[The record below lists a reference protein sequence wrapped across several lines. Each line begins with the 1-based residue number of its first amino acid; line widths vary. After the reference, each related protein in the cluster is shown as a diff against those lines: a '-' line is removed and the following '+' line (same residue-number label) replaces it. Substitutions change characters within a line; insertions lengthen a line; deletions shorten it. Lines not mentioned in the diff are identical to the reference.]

1 MKILIVEDDLIIQ
14 ELMKTILTEFGECT
28 ATTTEEEAVELFIQA
43 HSEEKP
49 FDLVTLDI
57 MLPGGNGRNILKRIR
72 GFERK
77 EGINGFDGVKII
89 MVSALGDKD
98 NVLGSFNDQCEG
110 YLVKPIKRDTLLNQ
124 LREMGLIK

>member
-1 MKILIVEDDLIIQ
+1 MKILIVEDNLIIQ

-72 GFERK
+72 KFEK
-77 EGINGFDGVKII
+77 EKSIHGLEGVKII
-89 MVSALGDKD
+89 MVSALNDKE
-98 NVLGSFNDQCEG
+98 NVIGSFTDQCEG
-110 YLVKPIKRDTLLNQ
+110 YLVKPIKRDNLVTQLQELGLL
-124 LREMGLIK
+124 E